1 MSLSIIIP
9 CFNSEKYILENIKKL
24 RKYIKKLNYRYEI
37 ILVDDCSSD
46 NTYKI
51 IKKLSQKYKN
61 IKILQNNLNRGKS
74 YSLIKGIKK
83 SNFKKIIIIDSDLPY
98 FNRLAI
104 TIKRLN
110 NYDFV
115 LINRE
120 HKKSR
125 NIEENNF
132 YQLMR
137 TIIGKIV
144 NFIVRYSFSINI
156 RDTQAGL
163 KGFIKPQDFSKLKF
177 SSKRFFFDLEL
188 LLYFISKKKK
198 IFSIPVFFKVPD
210 ESNINFFDL
219 KKNFEVIKELLSIC
233 INKNVYK

>member
-1 MSLSIIIP
+1 MSLSIVIP
-9 CFNSEKYILENIKKL
+9 CFNSQKYILENIKKL

-74 YSLIKGIKK
+74 YSLIRGIKK
-83 SNFKKIIIIDSDLPY
+83 SNFKKIIIIDSDFPY

-198 IFSIPVFFKVPD
+198 FFQFQFFSKYQTNQTLIFSI
-210 ESNINFFDL
+210 
-219 KKNFEVIKELLSIC
+219 
-233 INKNVYK
+233 

>member
-9 CFNSEKYILENIKKL
+9 CFNSEQYILKNIEKL
-24 RKYIKKLNYRYEI
+24 RNYINKINYKYEV
-37 ILVDDCSSD
+37 ILIDDCSRD
-46 NTYKI
+46 KTYEVVKNFI
-51 IKKLSQKYKN
+51 TKHKN
-61 IKILQNNLNRGKS
+61 IKIYKNYLNKGKS

-83 SNFKKIIIIDSDLPY
+83 AQFKKIIIIDSDLPY
-98 FNRLAI
+98 FSKLHI
-104 TIKRLN
+104 LIKKLN

-219 KKNFEVIKELLSIC
+219 KNNFEVIKELLSIC

>member
-74 YSLIKGIKK
+74 YSLIRGIKK

-144 NFIVRYSFSINI
+144 NFIVRYSFSISI

-188 LLYFISKKKK
+188 LLYFISKNKKFFQFQFFSK
-198 IFSIPVFFKVPD
+198 YQTNQTLIFSI
-210 ESNINFFDL
+210 
-219 KKNFEVIKELLSIC
+219 
-233 INKNVYK
+233 

>member
-74 YSLIKGIKK
+74 YSLIRGIKK

-110 NYDFV
+110 DYDFV

-120 HKKSR
+120 LKKSR

-137 TIIGKIV
+137 LIIGRIV

-177 SSKRFFFDLEL
+177 SSKRFFL
-188 LLYFISKKKK
+188 I
-198 IFSIPVFFKVPD
+198 
-210 ESNINFFDL
+210 
-219 KKNFEVIKELLSIC
+219 
-233 INKNVYK
+233 